1 VLFAPLSELYGRK
14 ISVLVPM
21 FIFVC
26 FSAATATA
34 ENLQTIFIVR
44 GLTIFVESGSE
55 RYIDPFFRRRDGL
68 GTCCDVSKWR
78 GLLDQRLNV

>member
-44 GLTIFVESGSE
+44 DLTIFVESD
-55 RYIDPFFRRRDGL
+55 Y
-68 GTCCDVSKWR
+68 
-78 GLLDQRLNV
+78 